1 MRGTRVQYR
10 DSPYGE
16 WKPSYAGHDYTTTE
30 WFNRGCDVQL
40 QARSGIPPRPCIIVG
55 LSRV

>member
-30 WFNRGCDVQL
+30 FLNKVCGYTKYRWV
-40 QARSGIPPRPCIIVG
+40 
-55 LSRV
+55 